1 MLLSAG
7 RNVNDNDNATMFV
20 QTALQRGFRVTG
32 AVKQCTYR
40 KPLLLAPK
48 TEGQR
53 VKARLLPLM
62 TNSFGYNVFLD
73 PEDRAKRALSDKDVY
88 AVVQK
93 PLGLTLAERDDGMV
107 YIAAVDPAGNA
118 AKTGVLRPGQV
129 VTAVS
134 ATFGDE
140 VWSVRGV
147 GLDRVL
153 KSIKV
158 RSGNYV
164 TIVVEDERT
173 VEQKKADAYEMA
185 QRRAE
190 DARERFG
197 EREVLDPVTWTSR
210 RASTSE
216 GSYQYDADME
226 REIANSVDEPFRQT
240 WLLWAL
246 GGMVAIVAVLIFTFF
261 T

>member
-1 MLLSAG
+1 
-7 RNVNDNDNATMFV
+7 MFV
-20 QTALQRGFRVTG
+20 QTVVANARQVAGFRSDRLCHGVRLPVRSL
-32 AVKQCTYR
+32 ARRRAKACS
-40 KPLLLAPK
+40 LLRMA
-48 TEGQR
+48 
-53 VKARLLPLM
+53 
-62 TNSFGYNVFLD
+62 NSFGYNVFLD
-73 PEDRAKRALSDKDVY
+73 PDDRAKRALSDKDVY
-88 AVVQK
+88 AVVRK

-118 AKTGVLRPGQV
+118 AETGVFRPGQV

-158 RSGNYV
+158 RSGDYV

-173 VEQKKADAYEMA
+173 IEQKKADAYETA
-185 QRRAE
+185 QRRADE
-190 DARERFG
+190 AREKFG

-210 RASTSE
+210 RSSTS
-216 GSYQYDADME
+216 GDTYRYDPELE
-226 REIANSVDEPFRQT
+226 REVSGSVDEPFRQT

-246 GGMVAIVAVLIFTFF
+246 GGVVAILAVLIFTFF